1 MEQLDR
7 DEEDEEVNTGARN
20 QAISAL
26 LGSPTSRKPH
36 QPNLME
42 TEDQDTPDER
52 PFKVGPH
59 YSRAEADSLAIP
71 LLRPRAFFV

>member
-26 LGSPTSRKPH
+26 LGSSTSRKQQ
-36 QPNLME
+36 QPTLME
-42 TEDQDTPDER
+42 TDDPDTGDER
-52 PFKVGPH
+52 PSKVGP
-59 YSRAEADSLAIP
+59 L
-71 LLRPRAFFV
+71 